1 MVADMDS
8 RFWEIDEVLCALSH
22 LSSEDQSRGQTK
34 TKNPFGKLEQ
44 NDACFSRTE
53 RAHCRFS
60 WQADSAGVH
69 EVTPS

>member
-34 TKNPFGKLEQ
+34 TENPFGKLEQ
-44 NDACFSRTE
+44 NDACSSRFD
-53 RAHCRFS
+53 RAR
-60 WQADSAGVH
+60 
-69 EVTPS
+69 